1 MNGKKLL
8 SLTMIAFSLAVSL
21 TFLLAPATAVWA
33 HAPDNAK
40 EGGDNKIIVT
50 GLQPGESVYTYVN
63 GLPLVT
69 GAGTGA
75 PPGSFN
81 SKVDSPG
88 GGQVEL
94 FAPVGK
100 MTTVYVF
107 NPGANAY
114 RLIGV
119 ASPGSSWPDTV
130 LNAQQSLQ
138 LAGGPFDN
146 RGLAS
151 PAQP

>member
-1 MNGKKLL
+1 MNRRKLL
-8 SLTMIAFSLAVSL
+8 SMTMALSLAASL
-21 TFLLAPATAVWA
+21 TLLLAPATAVWA
-33 HAPDNAK
+33 HAPNNAK
-40 EGGDNKIIVT
+40 EGGDNKILVT

-63 GLPLVT
+63 LIPIVT

-100 MTTVYVF
+100 MTSVYVF
-107 NPGANAY
+107 NPATNAS

-119 ASPGSSWPDTV
+119 ASPASAWPDTV

-138 LAGGPFDN
+138 LAGSPLMN
-146 RGLAS
+146 KGLAS